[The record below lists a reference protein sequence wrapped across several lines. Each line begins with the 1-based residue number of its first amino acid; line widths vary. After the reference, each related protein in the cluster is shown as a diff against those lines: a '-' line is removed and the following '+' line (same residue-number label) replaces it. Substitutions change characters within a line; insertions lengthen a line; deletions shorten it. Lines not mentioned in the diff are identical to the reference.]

1 MTKLPSVS
9 RILKPFS
16 DFSAIRP
23 EVLENAADQG
33 EIVHSLLARHILGL
47 EIFPDEITA
56 EVEGY
61 FNSGRRWCDR
71 HLLKALLVE
80 EVLKDFTQGY
90 LGHPDLI
97 GVLKGDPDPS
107 LWDWKRAVYQL
118 THAVQIGGYYGLGR
132 KAGYAIRRC
141 GPIYLRKDGKM
152 PNVSKSETT
161 GTVNQDYAVFLAA
174 LMCWRRFGGK

>member
-1 MTKLPSVS
+1 MTFLSKETMTIQLVSVTTV
-9 RILKPFS
+9 LKPFS
-16 DFSAIRP
+16 DFSMIRA
-23 EVLENAADQG
+23 EVLERAGDEG
-33 EIVHSLLARHILGL
+33 EIVHSLLARHVLGL
-47 EIFPDEITA
+47 EIFPDEIIA

-61 FNSGRRWCDR
+61 FNSGRRWTDR

-80 EVLKDFTQGY
+80 QELRDETQGY
-90 LGHPDLI
+90 IGHPDLI

-107 LWDWKRAVYQL
+107 LWDWKRAQPQD

-161 GTVNQDYAVFLAA
+161 NTV
-174 LMCWRRFGGK
+174 